1 MAKKKIPMG
10 KVGKPMAKRLTASAV
25 AASLMVGMT
34 AGAAG
39 LPVEPQKL
47 EQSIMTVGN
56 TMPFAD
62 MTGHWAEKQVS
73 RWSELGIVNG
83 IDAQNFVPNKQ
94 LTRVEFFAILGRIWG
109 GNQTADLTQFGDVDP
124 NAWYAKDLSRAVA
137 LGLTVGD
144 KDKNIRPNSFI
155 TREEMAV
162 AIARVFGLNEG
173 SSATLGKFADGNTV
187 SSWAAEAVSA
197 VVDNGWMSG
206 KGNGVFA
213 PRANTTRAEAVTVID
228 NAVALLVQKN
238 ETGSNVQGNAVINT
252 SGVTLSDAIV
262 SGRLYVTQGAENGA
276 ELKNVTVKQEMIVQ
290 GNVNVTASNLETVHV
305 KADNVVVTLDKD
317 SEVARL
323 VIDGKNV
330 AIKGKCKVDTIEVHG
345 SDAQIETKPKEL
357 IIHGGVTVNV
367 AGKMYTE
374 DKNEDKNEDKK
385 PVKKNNSS
393 GGSSSSGSSSGSDNQ
408 VSPHAAEILRTMTAI
423 EESNGFRLKE
433 IPYAEGMHNHKLG
446 EEVGS
451 HPFGSVYC
459 SVGEIDKLADQYGFG
474 EKEIFMSG
482 RANVYTLSDRGV
494 NVPVIKTPNVDYTTR
509 LLIHYPEN
517 PERFSGNVYVDILN
531 ASAGYD
537 LEDIFRRSYEH
548 IMKNGDIYIGITSK
562 TITAQALKNFDA
574 ERYADIDWLVDNN
587 DASSQENGLFW
598 DMLSQLGTV
607 IKERPQDLF
616 GAELGQ
622 KIKDNGRTYLL
633 GQSQSGFYLQT
644 YLMTFY
650 PYLNNILNG
659 KDIYDGYF
667 NVVGAVPTELS
678 TGVSIQN
685 VGWPKTSE
693 PYMVMMSEA
702 EARKRIQ
709 DGYYPMLEDKND
721 SDWKFRLYEVAGA
734 PHADPTAPVIPNNFE
749 IAKANAKDGSEGTSR
764 DAKPYMGSHVEGDV
778 HLDEFVSAALVN
790 LDNWVRNNIEA
801 PNGQDHWIQ
810 VSDSDPQKP
819 ALDEYGNAQGGL
831 RSPRIDAPLAT
842 YYAYINDSDFAL
854 EGSMVHFTDKQLNA
868 RYEGE
873 TPEEKY
879 ESYLS
884 EFKESA
890 DAALN
895 NRYITQDDYDK
906 FIAWSKNTS
915 AFGHQDRE
923 IVESQTKKPANIAW
937 QNVDSEEIFDSTAMS
952 VSVADRDWN
961 AKAPVWMPALQL
973 NRDGTIQ
980 YVDKSGKDDK
990 LSVKYTEK
998 EYFVSGDANLYDIAS
1013 DNRLMVRESG
1023 LPYTNRILVRTPEDP
1038 NEFNG
1043 KVYVDILNASDKYD
1057 NEALWRRAYGMIME
1071 EGAAYVGITSKPV
1084 CVNALQRFDARYNA
1098 LSWASP
1104 NTFLHSSYKIDKKN
1118 GQSAEEAYKKFW
1130 VSANELPATDIG
1142 LVWDILS
1149 QMGYALKENTDDILG
1164 QNANVEKV
1172 YLFGQSQ
1179 SGFYMNEYFRFMEFL
1194 KDNQEELPYDGFMNV
1209 VGTYPA
1215 NKINQSDAT
1224 ATAKNHK
1231 DMFIGKNLGVPVMY
1245 VTSQTDFDKKFRP
1258 AEGKHVDE
1266 DSLFALYE
1274 IAGAPHSDP
1283 ASPTFP
1289 RNDIFTQMGY
1299 PARDLFPNFDQHQE
1313 MSDYNSN
1320 MFVQALLEQLDAW
1333 ATDGTV
1339 PSVIDDPY
1347 LEISNPGRNQT
1358 VTGGLRSPQLD
1369 APIAHYY
1376 EKPLGVEASTN
1387 GTMIPFTAQ
1396 ELKEMYPNGFEDYK
1410 EKFNESLNKL
1420 VAKKLISD
1428 RDKAYMEKYRDS
1440 NEQLFAQVMDTSEI
1454 DRAIEVANEARQ
1466 DLMAVDLSA
1475 DQVVQGQKFV
1485 TTLAMEALD
1494 TAIRKG
1500 SVARNTAVDE
1510 DDVTE
1515 AAEELKQATE
1525 EFKSAIE
1532 VGTKQYDSLDTS
1544 EIDTAIEAAQFA
1556 MEKVVVSDLSAD
1568 QVDKDQ
1574 QFVGTAVMD
1583 ELKLAIETAAET
1595 KGTVTQESE
1604 VTEAARVLGHA
1615 VNMFKQAVQTGTKES
1630 TMEESTMDSSE
1641 TI

>member
-1 MAKKKIPMG
+1 
-10 KVGKPMAKRLTASAV
+10 MAKRLTASAIATSLV
-25 AASLMVGMT
+25 LSASG
-34 AGAAG
+34 GAARA
-39 LPVEPQKL
+39 LTAEPQKL
-47 EQSIMTVGN
+47 EQSIMAAGN
-56 TMPFAD
+56 TVSFVD
-62 MTGHWAEKQVS
+62 MAGHWAEKQVS

-83 IDAQNFVPNKQ
+83 VDAQNFVPNKQ

-109 GNQTADLTQFGDVDP
+109 GSQTADLTQFGDVDP

-155 TREEMAV
+155 SREEMAV
-162 AIARVFGLNEG
+162 AIARVFSLNQG
-173 SSATLGKFADGNTV
+173 SSATLGKFEDGNTV
-187 SSWAAEAVSA
+187 SSWAAGAVSA
-197 VVDNGWMSG
+197 VVDNGWMNG
-206 KGNGVFA
+206 KGSGTFE
-213 PRANTTRAEAVTVID
+213 PRANATRAEAVTVID

-238 ETGSNVQGNAVINT
+238 ETGNNVQGNVVINT
-252 SGVTLSDAIV
+252 AGVTLSDATV

-276 ELKNVTVKQEMIVQ
+276 ELKNVTVKQETVVQ
-290 GNVNVTASNLETVHV
+290 GNVNITAGNLETVHV
-305 KADNVVVTLDKD
+305 KTDNAVVTLDKD
-317 SEVARL
+317 SKAARL
-323 VIDGKNV
+323 IIDGENV
-330 AIKGKCKVDTIEVHG
+330 SIKGQCKVDTIEVNASG
-345 SDAQIETKPKEL
+345 TQIETKPKDL
-357 IIHGGVTVNV
+357 VIRGDVTVNV
-367 AGKMYTE
+367 AGKLHT
-374 DKNEDKNEDKK
+374 KDKNEDKK
-385 PVKKNNSS
+385 PVKEN
-393 GGSSSSGSSSGSDNQ
+393 SSSSGSSNGNSSGSSDDQ
-408 VSPHAAEILRTMTAI
+408 VSPHANEIVRTMMAI
-423 EESNGFRLKE
+423 DERDGFRLQE
-433 IPYAEGMHNHKLG
+433 IPYAEDMHNHKHG

-451 HPFGSVYC
+451 HPFSSVYC
-459 SVGEIDKLADQYGFG
+459 SVGEIDKIADRYGFG

-482 RANVYTLSDRGV
+482 RANVYTLSNRGV

-517 PERFSGNVYVDILN
+517 PEKFSGNVYVDILN

-587 DASSQENGLFW
+587 DPDSQENGLFW

-622 KIKDNGRTYLL
+622 KVKDDGRTYLL

-667 NVVGAVPTELS
+667 NVVGATPTELS
-678 TGVSIQN
+678 TGVKIQN
-685 VGWPKTSE
+685 VGWPKTAE
-693 PYMVMMSEA
+693 PYMVMMGEA

-721 SDWKFRLYEVAGA
+721 ADWKFRLYEVAGA
-734 PHADPTAPVIPNNFE
+734 PHADPTSPVIPNNFE
-749 IAKANAKDGSEGTSR
+749 IAKANAKAGSEGTSR
-764 DAKPYMGSHVEGDV
+764 DTKKYQGNHVEGDV

-790 LDNWVRNNIEA
+790 LDDWARNNIAA

-810 VSDSDPQKP
+810 VSDNDQQKP
-819 ALDEYGNAQGGL
+819 ALDAYGNAKGGL

-873 TPEEKY
+873 TSEAKY
-879 ESYLS
+879 ANYLS

-895 NRYITQDDYDK
+895 NRYITQDDYNK

-915 AFGHQDRE
+915 AFGHQDTE
-923 IVESQTKKPANIAW
+923 IVKSQTKKPAKIEW
-937 QNVDSEEIFDSTAMS
+937 QNVDSKEIFDSTAMS
-952 VSVADRDWN
+952 VSVADPDWDS
-961 AKAPVWMPALQL
+961 KAPVWMPALQL
-973 NRDGTIQ
+973 NEDGTIQ
-980 YVDKSGKDDK
+980 YVDKSGQVDKNGQDDK

-1023 LPYTNRILVRTPEDP
+1023 LPYTNRILVRTPENPSD
-1038 NEFNG
+1038 FNG
-1043 KVYVDILNASDKYD
+1043 RVYVDILNASDKYD

-1071 EGAAYVGITSKPV
+1071 KGAAYVGITSKPV

-1104 NTFLHSSYKIDKKN
+1104 NTFLYSSYKIDKKN

-1130 VSANELPATDIG
+1130 VNASELPTTDIG
-1142 LVWDILS
+1142 LVWDIFS
-1149 QMGYALKENTDDILG
+1149 QMGYALKENTDGILG
-1164 QNANVEKV
+1164 KNVDVKKV

-1194 KDNQEELPYDGFMNV
+1194 RDNNQKLPYDGFMNV

-1224 ATAKNHK
+1224 ATAKNHN
-1231 DMFIGKNLGVPVMY
+1231 DMFVGKNLGVPVMY
-1245 VTSQTDFDKKFRP
+1245 VTSQADFNTEFRP
-1258 AEGKHVDE
+1258 TEGNHVDE

-1289 RNDIFTQMGY
+1289 HNDILTRMGY
-1299 PARDLFPNFDQHQE
+1299 PARDLFPTFNQDQV

-1320 MFVQALLEQLDAW
+1320 MFVQALLEQLDVW
-1333 ATDGTV
+1333 ATNGTA

-1347 LEISNPGRNQT
+1347 LKISNPGKEQT
-1358 VTGGLRSPQLD
+1358 VEGGLRSPQLD

-1376 EKPLGVEASTN
+1376 EKPIGAGFSTK
-1387 GTMIPFTAQ
+1387 GTMVPFTAQ

-1410 EKFNESLNKL
+1410 KKFDESLGKL
-1420 VAKKLISD
+1420 AQKKLISN

-1440 NEQLFAQVMDTSEI
+1440 NQQLFTQAMNTSEI
-1454 DRAIEVANEARQ
+1454 DLAIEAANEVKQ
-1466 DLMAVDLSA
+1466 DIMVLDLSA
-1475 DQVVQGQKFV
+1475 NEVDQGQKFV

-1500 SVARNTAVDE
+1500 SVAAKNTAVDE
-1510 DDVTE
+1510 DGVTE
-1515 AAEELKQATE
+1515 VREALEQAIE

-1544 EIDTAIEAAQFA
+1544 EIDTAIEAAEFA
-1556 MEKVVVSDLSAD
+1556 KKKVVVSNLSAD

-1574 QFVGTAVMD
+1574 QFVRTEVMN
-1583 ELKLAIETAAET
+1583 ELELAIKVAAEA
-1595 KGTVTQESE
+1595 KDTVTQQSE
-1604 VTEAARVLGHA
+1604 VTEAAKVLGHA
-1615 VNMFKQAVQTGTKES
+1615 VNTFKQAVQTGTKA
-1630 TMEESTMDSSE
+1630 STMDSSG
-1641 TI
+1641 TL